1 MKKVHNYLVIAF
13 LVAVTLQTTQAQKK
27 YEAPKLSN
35 PNSWTLILVPDTQN
49 YVKYQRNQGTLDLM
63 TAWISENIDPL
74 NIKMVLC
81 TGDLVEQNDMIVP
94 DGKNGNQTS
103 REQWLA
109 VSRMF
114 GRLDG
119 QVPYVL
125 AAGNHD
131 YGYKGVEHRG
141 SNYNTYFPAHKNQ
154 ANYKLLSAAAKN
166 AGGHP
171 SLENSAFDFTAPDG
185 RKFLFM
191 TLEFAPR
198 DTIVQ
203 WAKDVVDDKK
213 YKEHTVAL
221 LTHSYLN
228 SKNERIKNENYPI
241 KDGNYG
247 EAVWQKLVAPSKNIQ
262 LVFSGHIG
270 GADNFK
276 AHVGFK
282 EDKNKAGK
290 KVSQMAFNAQAMGGG
305 WQGNGGDGW
314 LRILEFLPDGKTV
327 QVHTFS
333 PLFAASPATKHLAWS
348 TETFNDFSFS
358 LD

>member
-119 QVPYVL
+119 QVL
-125 AAGNHD
+125 MCW
-131 YGYKGVEHRG
+131 
-141 SNYNTYFPAHKNQ
+141 
-154 ANYKLLSAAAKN
+154 LLVI
-166 AGGHP
+166 
-171 SLENSAFDFTAPDG
+171 
-185 RKFLFM
+185 M
-191 TLEFAPR
+191 TMV
-198 DTIVQ
+198 I
-203 WAKDVVDDKK
+203 
-213 YKEHTVAL
+213 KE
-221 LTHSYLN
+221 
-228 SKNERIKNENYPI
+228 
-241 KDGNYG
+241 
-247 EAVWQKLVAPSKNIQ
+247 
-262 LVFSGHIG
+262 
-270 GADNFK
+270 
-276 AHVGFK
+276 
-282 EDKNKAGK
+282 
-290 KVSQMAFNAQAMGGG
+290 
-305 WQGNGGDGW
+305 
-314 LRILEFLPDGKTV
+314 
-327 QVHTFS
+327 
-333 PLFAASPATKHLAWS
+333 
-348 TETFNDFSFS
+348 
-358 LD
+358 